1 MKQQHGNHV
10 GQPTLLA
17 LFVDPS
23 RRIECD
29 LDRTQYRR
37 QERALAIEDA
47 RHIRAEHRRD
57 RDNNRAIDQNLDP
70 ANRSHD
76 TPLRI
81 FRAAA
86 ERR

>member
-1 MKQQHGNHV
+1 MKQQHGNDV

-17 LFVDPS
+17 LFLNS
-23 RRIECD
+23 RRRIQCEF
-29 LDRTQYRR
+29 DRPQHRR

-57 RDNNRAIDQNLDP
+57 RDDNRAIDQNLDP